1 MKLINASEVPIVSTD
16 QMREIDYIM
25 IDELGISLLQ
35 MMENAGRN
43 LARLACEL
51 FLGNHPE
58 KKKIVIFA
66 GSGGNG
72 GGGMV
77 CARFLHNWGAN
88 VHLMVTKEK
97 SLLKEVPKKQ
107 LEILNNMGIKHS
119 EKLSIANDFKK
130 PDLIIDSIIGYSL
143 IGNPKGQAAV
153 FIEWINSNNIPV
165 LSLDVPSGLDTANG
179 TVSKPTIKAD
189 ATMTLALPKIGLTLE
204 KNRNVVGDLYLADI
218 SVSPRIYKR
227 ITGKLEVKTLFSE
240 GEIIKLMY

>member
-1 MKLINASEVPIVSTD
+1 MNLIKASEVPIVSTD
-16 QMREIDYIM
+16 QMRELDHIM

-51 FLGNHPE
+51 FLGNHPQT
-58 KKKIVIFA
+58 KKIVIFA

-77 CARFLHNWGAN
+77 CARFLHNWGAC
-88 VHLMVTKEK
+88 VLLMVTKEK

-119 EKLSIANDFKK
+119 EKLSIADDFKK

-143 IGNPKGQAAV
+143 NGPPKGQAAA
-153 FIEWINSNNIPV
+153 FIEWINSKDTPV
-165 LSLDVPSGLDTANG
+165 LSLDVPSGLDTSNG
-179 TVSKPTIKAD
+179 AVFKPTVKAY
-189 ATMTLALPKIGLTLE
+189 ATMTLVLPKIGLTLE
-204 KNRNVVGDLYLADI
+204 KNRIFVGDLYLADI
-218 SVSPRIYKR
+218 SVPPGIYKG
-227 ITGKLEVKTLFSE
+227 ITGKMEVKPLFSE
-240 GEIIKLMY
+240 GEIIKLKY